1 MKTDEQI
8 GAEAAL
14 KAHNKILKEAKAVKL
29 TTRLVLQRLKEGL
42 DAKENKV
49 FYDKDRGKCIL
60 SPDLIN
66 WATRS
71 KSIDQ
76 AMAIFN
82 MAPKENDFEDDY
94 PVTPVRVII
103 EVKDGRKGASQ

>member
-14 KAHNKILKEAKAVKL
+14 KSHKKILKEAKAVKL
-29 TTRLVLQRLKEGL
+29 NTKLVLQRIKEGL
-42 DAKENKV
+42 NAKENKV

-66 WATRS
+66 WQTRS

-82 MAPKENDFEDDY
+82 MVPKESEIVDDY